1 MDSPSAWYQV
11 CAFGHTFSM
20 SQAYSYHKWSCHKTK
35 KQLASALEKAKEVWE
50 MKKHRK
56 VEEKSEIPIGS
67 ANVTESTSEI
77 DVGLVVPAG
86 PSQVLFN
93 ASCIPC
99 D

>member
-1 MDSPSAWYQV
+1 
-11 CAFGHTFSM
+11 M

-35 KQLASALEKAKEVWE
+35 KWLASALEKGKEVWE

-67 ANVTESTSEI
+67 VNVTESTSEI
-77 DVGLVVPAG
+77 DAGLVVPQAAA